1 MSTSDRDQSP
11 MSRPQKLGPIGW
23 MAGNSVAANILML
36 VFLVGGF
43 IAGNSV
49 KQEVFPE
56 FSTDMVT
63 VSIAYPG
70 AGPEEVES
78 GVILAVEEAIQ
89 GLEGIKKIESTAAEG
104 SATINVEA
112 LTGADVTLLWQD
124 IKGEVDR
131 ISTFPEEIEEPQVA
145 IADRKR
151 EVLSFAL
158 SGNISERVLREKAEE
173 IRDQLLLNPNITQV
187 EFDGVRDYEIIVEV
201 PHSVLRRYGV
211 TLNNIA
217 DRIANNSVEL
227 GGGSLKT
234 AGGEVL
240 VRVDDKRET
249 GRGYSRL
256 PMLTGDDGSRVHLD
270 DVATVK
276 DSFEDTDNWATFN
289 GKPAILIEVYRV
301 GDQTPIQVADAA
313 REVAD
318 QINQDL
324 PKGVHL
330 DVLRDSSEVYRQRAE
345 LLLSNSYTGL
355 ALVFIC
361 LALFLEIRLAFWVSL
376 GIPISF
382 LGSFLILP
390 SFGFSINMITMFAFL
405 VTLGIVVDDA
415 IVVGENVYHHR
426 SLGKTRL
433 QAAIDGAKEVAM
445 PVVFS
450 VLTNIVAFMPLSFV
464 PGMMG
469 KVFGSIPIV
478 VICVFSVSLIE
489 SLFILPAHLG
499 HGEPRP
505 MPGPLAWLG
514 KKQAQFSNSV
524 ESFIAN
530 RYVPFLGTC
539 LNFRYIVIAIGIAIL
554 ISTLSYVTSGRMGI
568 VLFPKIESD
577 YAYVKAELPYGS
589 ATERV
594 RAAQDKLVAAAE
606 KVVKESGGEALSRG
620 IFSVVDENTV
630 EARIFLTPAGE
641 RPIGTG
647 ELTRRW
653 QKATGAIPGI
663 ETISFE
669 SDRGGPGSGKG
680 LSVQL
685 SDRNRKQLETAGED
699 LAAQLIKY
707 SGVSD
712 IYDGSA
718 RGKRQYDVNLL
729 PAGERMGLTSREIGN
744 QIRASFYGAEALRQ
758 QRGRNEVTVRV
769 RLPERERT
777 TESTLEDLVLTTPSG
792 GEIYLRDAAKL
803 TPSQAYTTI
812 TRTDG
817 RRTITVTANVTPQS
831 QAENIINAM
840 KKDILPELTKKYQG
854 LSYSFEGRQADLRES
869 MDSLK
874 IGFLLAVLAIYA
886 FLAIPFRSYFQ
897 PLIIMFCIPFGIIG
911 AIFGHLMLGYSMSLM
926 SMFGIIA
933 LAGVVVNDSLVLIE
947 FSNRRRTDDGLS
959 PFEAILDAGK
969 QRFRPILLTTLTTF
983 GGLAPMIFETS
994 RQARFLIPMA
1004 ISLGF
1009 GILFATFITLFMVPC
1024 LYVILEDIHNLF
1036 TSKKPVASNV
1046 EVELKNV
1053 EQS

>member
-1 MSTSDRDQSP
+1 MHTDDRNCPDTSPNKRT
-11 MSRPQKLGPIGW
+11 GPIAW

-36 VFLVGGF
+36 LLLVGGF
-43 IAGNSV
+43 IVANNV

-56 FSTDMVT
+56 FSTDMVRII
-63 VSIAYPG
+63 IAYPG

-78 GVILAVEEAIQ
+78 GVVLAVEEAIQ
-89 GLEGIKKIESTAAEG
+89 GLEGIKKIESTASEG
-104 SATINVEA
+104 SAVITVEA

-124 IKGEVDR
+124 IKAEVDR
-131 ISTFPEEIEEPQVA
+131 ITTFPEEIEEPQVA
-145 IADRKR
+145 IAERHR

-158 SGNISERVLREKAEE
+158 SGDTSERALREKAEQ
-173 IRDQLLLNPNITQV
+173 IRDQLLLNSNITQV
-187 EFDGVRDYEIIVEV
+187 ELSGVRDYEIIVEV

-211 TLNNIA
+211 TLNDVAN
-217 DRIANNSVEL
+217 RIANNSVEL

-240 VRVDDKRET
+240 LRVDDKRET
-249 GRGYSRL
+249 GRGYSQL
-256 PMLTGDDGSRVHLD
+256 PLLTGEDGSRIHLD

-276 DSFEDTDNWATFN
+276 DDFEDTDSWATFN
-289 GKPAILIEVYRV
+289 GKPAIMIEVYRV

-313 REVAD
+313 RKVAD
-318 QINQDL
+318 QVNQEL
-324 PKGVHL
+324 PKGLHL
-330 DVLRDSSEVYRQRAE
+330 DVLRDSSEVYRQRAD
-345 LLLSNSYTGL
+345 LLLSNAYTGL
-355 ALVFIC
+355 ALVFVC

-390 SFGFSINMITMFAFL
+390 AFGFSINMITMFAFL

-426 SLGKTRL
+426 SLGKSRL
-433 QAAIDGAKEVAM
+433 QAAIDGSREVAM

-450 VLTNIVAFMPLSFV
+450 VLTNVIAFLPLYFV
-464 PGMMG
+464 PGIMG
-469 KVFGSIPIV
+469 KVFRTIPV
-478 VICVFSVSLIE
+478 VVVGVFTISLIE

-499 HGEPRP
+499 HGDPRP

-514 KKQAQFSNSV
+514 RKQTQFSEGV

-530 RYVPFLGTC
+530 RFAPLLRWC
-539 LNFRYIVIAIGIAIL
+539 LNQRYLVISIGIAIL
-554 ISTLSYVTSGRMGI
+554 ITTVSYVASGRMGI
-568 VLFPKIESD
+568 VLFSKIESD
-577 YAYVKAELPYGS
+577 YAYVEAELPYGS

-594 RAAQDKLVAAAE
+594 RTVQNKLVAAAE

-620 IFSVVDENTV
+620 IFSVVDENV
-630 EARIFLTPAGE
+630 VKARIFLTPPEE
-641 RPIGTG
+641 RPFGTA
-647 ELTRRW
+647 EITRRW
-653 QKATGAIPGI
+653 QQATGIIPGL

-685 SDRNRKQLETAGED
+685 SHRNRDQLEAAGED
-699 LAAQLIKY
+699 LAAQISKY

-718 RGKRQYDVNLL
+718 RGKRQYDVSLL

-769 RLPERERT
+769 RLPENERT

-803 TPSQAYTTI
+803 TPSQAYTSI
-812 TRTDG
+812 MRTDS
-817 RRTITVTANVTPQS
+817 RRTITVTANVRPQS
-831 QAENIINAM
+831 QAENIINSM
-840 KKDILPELTKKYQG
+840 KKDILPELMRKYPG
-854 LSYSFEGRQADLRES
+854 LNFSFGGRQADLRES
-869 MDSLK
+869 LQSLK
-874 IGFLLAVLAIYA
+874 TGFFLALLAIYA
-886 FLAIPFRSYFQ
+886 FLAIPFRNYFQ

-911 AIFGHLMLGYSMSLM
+911 AIFGHLAMGYSLSLM

-933 LAGVVVNDSLVLIE
+933 LSGVVVNDSLVLID
-947 FSNRRRTDDGLS
+947 FSNRRRLEGLTAL
-959 PFEAILDAGK
+959 EAILDSGR

-1009 GILFATFITLFMVPC
+1009 GILFATFITLLLVPC
-1024 LYVILEDIHNLF
+1024 LYIVQEDIHNLF
-1036 TSKKPVASNV
+1036 TSSKPAANV
-1046 EVELKNV
+1046 KLKNI
-1053 EQS
+1053 EQV